1 MFLFF
6 AKPPV
11 FRNFLRSFLPCLY
24 AVSPH
29 VFRVTSYI
37 IIYFIVLTSVFRRKP
52 QFFSPAKA
60 FWRTVFNNLPA
71 QRGQFAAAI
80 PLPLLCSAAWKYRL
94 YYNVVKNFCKKRGKR
109 RFLRYTLMWWYV
121 AYPHA
126 HLILGEEERFRV

>member
-1 MFLFF
+1 MFLFC

-11 FRNFLRSFLPCLY
+11 FRNFLRSFSSYLH
-24 AVSPH
+24 AVSPC

-37 IIYFIVLTSVFRRKP
+37 IIYFIVLTSVFCRKP
-52 QFFSPAKA
+52 QIFSPAKA

-80 PLPLLCSAAWKYRL
+80 PLPLLRSAAWKYRL
-94 YYNVVKNFCKKRGKR
+94 YHNVVKNFCKKRGKR
-109 RFLRYTLMWWYV
+109 RFLRYTLMWRYV